1 MKAELRQKIFS
12 VIMAVAVLM
21 STLAVP
27 AFLGDVPG
35 TDIAVYADEYTGIRV
50 SNVGATNTRQ
60 DDECQIS
67 LQVTNTR
74 DEKFSFDGAKL
85 EFSKTE
91 GLTISGG
98 PKATVSFNKKDD
110 QTEVTFTV
118 KTNRFCDTGSRD
130 YKLVLTNGG
139 ETVYTSRY
147 FSLTISQNLGN
158 PDEDGTHVNATDISH
173 SIYPESGFV
182 TGNGNSISFRVY
194 NNGNSSIKNAQ
205 IKLELPEGI
214 SIDNGSNLKNIGT
227 LGIGKSADAQFSILV
242 EKGLESKSY
251 VISAEVIG
259 VNGKNESVS
268 IKKDFYVPVTGD
280 GKKKDEPSTVGKPQ
294 LMVTDFTYGGSFVQ
308 AGTQF
313 PLNLSLLNTS
323 KETLYN
329 VKVTVSSE
337 GDFVPVNSNAFYVDK
352 IDPSQTYNKTVQLS
366 AKNDAAQQTTAI
378 TVAMSYENADKE
390 AFTSEDTISIP
401 VTQKT
406 RLVVDDI
413 VAPMECYVGN
423 IGSAE
428 VDFYNM
434 GKTVLSNLRVNATGN
449 FDVFESNSYYAGNM
463 EGGRNDS
470 YSFTFMPREAGPM
483 EGVVTFTYEDAAG
496 NPQYLEIPFT
506 FEAQEMPVWD
516 DDPSMYEEPTVEKAI
531 PWSLII
537 AAGVIVVLIIV
548 AIIIR
553 KILKKRKEK
562 ALELED
568 MAFEVQDD
576 KENVEDGDNK
586 DAEEVKNEE
595 ENEAGEDTE
604 KE

>member
-12 VIMAVAVLM
+12 VIMASAVLV
-21 STLAVP
+21 SALAAP
-27 AFLGDVPG
+27 AFFGNVPG
-35 TDIAVYADEYTGIRV
+35 TDTVVYADEYTGIRV
-50 SNVGATNTRQ
+50 SNTGATNTRQ

-67 LQVTNTR
+67 LMVTNTR

-85 EFSKTE
+85 EFSKSE

-98 PKATVSFNKKDD
+98 PRATVSFNKKDD
-110 QTEVTFTV
+110 QTELSFTV
-118 KTNRFCDTGSRD
+118 KTNRFCDTGARD
-130 YKLVLTNGG
+130 FRLILTSGG

-147 FSLTISQNLGN
+147 FSLTISQNIGN
-158 PDEDGTHVNATDISH
+158 AGEDEPQVNATDISH
-173 SIYPESGFV
+173 AIYPESGFA
-182 TGNGNSISFRVY
+182 TGSGNSISFRVY
-194 NNGNSSIKNAQ
+194 NNGNSSIRNAQ
-205 IKLELPEGI
+205 IKVELPEGI
-214 SIDNGSNLKNIGT
+214 SIDNGSNLKNLGT

-259 VNGKNESVS
+259 INNNKESVS
-268 IKKDFYVPVTGD
+268 IKKDFYVPVSGD
-280 GKKKDEPSTVGKPQ
+280 GKKNDEPSTVGKPQ

-352 IDPSQTYNKTVQLS
+352 IEPSQTYNKTVQLS

-378 TVAMSYENADKE
+378 TVSMSYENSDKE
-390 AFTSEDTISIP
+390 AFTSEDTISVP
-401 VTQKT
+401 VTQRT

-413 VAPMECYVGN
+413 VPPMECYMGN

-449 FDVFESNSYYAGNM
+449 FDIVESNSYYAGNM
-463 EGGRNDS
+463 ESGRNDS
-470 YSFTFMPREAGPM
+470 YSFTFMPREVGPM

-496 NPQYLEIPFT
+496 NAQYLEVPFT
-506 FEAQEMPVWD
+506 FEVMEMPEWD
-516 DDPSMYEEPTVEKAI
+516 DPGMWEEPEPEKAPV

-537 AAGVIVVLIIV
+537 AAAVIVVLII
-548 AIIIR
+548 AIVIIR
-553 KILKKRKEK
+553 KIVKKRKEK
-562 ALELED
+562 ALLLED
-568 MAFEVQDD
+568 MAFEAQDEKD
-576 KENVEDGDNK
+576 SAGADGTENA
-586 DAEEVKNEE
+586 DAEAES
-595 ENEAGEDTE
+595 ENAE